1 MKKKIVAEKNP
12 EPTPAPARTRRSRR
26 RRSRAPRAV
35 PLNVSIENTLN
46 AMLARL
52 AKAIQERATCQ
63 SKLALLNG
71 EIPQLEHS
79 IAVLRQQ
86 VSGEPQT
93 VFSQYTLPPTVNAMP
108 GSTPQVFATLKE
120 ASAVTLIKPRPE
132 LVPAATLPNDLSGM
146 GSILPNGQSPS
157 EDVPQGDDDALPNLG
172 QGWA

>member
-1 MKKKIVAEKNP
+1 MKKKIVAEKKP
-12 EPTPAPARTRRSRR
+12 EPIPTPIKTRRSRR

-86 VSGEPQT
+86 VSGGPVPTTLQTFVEPSPD
-93 VFSQYTLPPTVNAMP
+93 VFTK
-108 GSTPQVFATLKE
+108 LKA
-120 ASAVTLIKPRPE
+120 ASEVALIRPRPE

-157 EDVPQGDDDALPNLG
+157 EDASQGDEDSLPNLG